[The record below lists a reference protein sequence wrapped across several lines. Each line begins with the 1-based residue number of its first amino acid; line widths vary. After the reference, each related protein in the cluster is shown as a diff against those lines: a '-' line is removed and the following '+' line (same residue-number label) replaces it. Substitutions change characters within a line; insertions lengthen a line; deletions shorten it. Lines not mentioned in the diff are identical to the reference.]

1 VRRIEAL
8 TGRGALAYLNQQ
20 DSLLQQAASVIKAA
34 PNDLPARVQALV
46 EERRKLER
54 ELADAR
60 RALATGGSGSASGS
74 VSEDVGGI
82 KFAGRKL
89 DGVPARELKA
99 MVDDLKKKVGSGI
112 VALVA
117 VEDGKASVVV
127 GVTELGG
134 KGGGGRPDMAQGG
147 GPDAAKADAA
157 LAAIKSTLAQKAA
170 A

>member
-1 VRRIEAL
+1 
-8 TGRGALAYLNQQ
+8 
-20 DSLLQQAASVIKAA
+20 
-34 PNDLPARVQALV
+34 LV

-54 ELADAR
+54 ELAEAR
-60 RALATGGSGSASGS
+60 RALATGGGGAASGP
-74 VSEDVGGI
+74 VAEEVAGI

-89 DGVPARELKA
+89 DGMPARELKP
-99 MVDDLKKKVGSGI
+99 MVDDLKKKIGSGL

-117 VEDGKASVVV
+117 IEDGKASVVV
-127 GVTELGG
+127 GVTEDLTSRLNAVDFVRMAVAELGG

-157 LAAIKSTLAQKAA
+157 LAAIKQALAQKAA